1 MATMRDVAL
10 LAGVS
15 TATVSHVING
25 SKNISAETTER
36 VLQAI
41 SQVNYKPNTLAKSLR
56 MGHSH
61 TIGVLVEDIRGLP
74 VASIVSGISETLAKG
89 GYKTILHDLHLLEK
103 LYNQYEQIGSYRQR
117 INDGLSLLQSANVDG
132 IIYVAMHDRHLD
144 YLFDEMDIPLVF
156 AYSHGTEKDTYI
168 TYSNRDSAADIIR
181 FLIGKGH
188 KHIAVIAG
196 HPHSYPTAQRLL
208 GIQMAM
214 QQAGLSLPQE
224 YIRYGNW
231 EYESGT
237 NNNRVEFN
245 KLLKVVEPTDTICCT
260 EVSRLTR
267 STQYL
272 CEVLQIVQEK
282 KLRLIIDSFVVDC
295 RTDDIDPLTKGM
307 LMMWGVFAEMERDI
321 ISSRVKSGME
331 NARAKGK
338 HIGRPKTDIESIPS
352 GFWKYYS
359 KYNHDEINVTE
370 FSKLS
375 GLSRKSIYKYL
386 KVIHHE

>member
-1 MATMRDVAL
+1 MVRDMATMRDVAL

-56 MGHSH
+56 MGQSH

-208 GIQMAM
+208 GIQRSMNLEWCRLGNSSDCRYG
-214 QQAGLSLPQE
+214 QQPSLP
-224 YIRYGNW
+224 
-231 EYESGT
+231 
-237 NNNRVEFN
+237 
-245 KLLKVVEPTDTICCT
+245 
-260 EVSRLTR
+260 
-267 STQYL
+267 
-272 CEVLQIVQEK
+272 
-282 KLRLIIDSFVVDC
+282 
-295 RTDDIDPLTKGM
+295 
-307 LMMWGVFAEMERDI
+307 
-321 ISSRVKSGME
+321 
-331 NARAKGK
+331 
-338 HIGRPKTDIESIPS
+338 
-352 GFWKYYS
+352 
-359 KYNHDEINVTE
+359 
-370 FSKLS
+370 
-375 GLSRKSIYKYL
+375 
-386 KVIHHE
+386 

>member
-1 MATMRDVAL
+1 MVRDMATMRDVAL

-56 MGHSH
+56 MGQSH

-144 YLFDEMDIPLVF
+144 YLFDEMDTPLVF

-181 FLIGKGH
+181 FLIVKGH

-231 EYESGT
+231 EYESGM
-237 NNNRVEFN
+237 
-245 KLLKVVEPTDTICCT
+245 
-260 EVSRLTR
+260 
-267 STQYL
+267 
-272 CEVLQIVQEK
+272 VQTGEL
-282 KLRLIIDSFVVDC
+282 LRLPIRPTAIFAMNDLMAAGCMAVLTSEGLRIPQDIAVAGFDNREIAEYLQPPLTTVALPTTEIGVQAALHIIDMISNPRIHPAREIINCSIV
-295 RTDDIDPLTKGM
+295 
-307 LMMWGVFAEMERDI
+307 ERA
-321 ISSRVKSGME
+321 SV
-331 NARAKGK
+331 
-338 HIGRPKTDIESIPS
+338 
-352 GFWKYYS
+352 
-359 KYNHDEINVTE
+359 
-370 FSKLS
+370 
-375 GLSRKSIYKYL
+375 
-386 KVIHHE
+386 

>member
-56 MGHSH
+56 MGQSH

-214 QQAGLSLPQE
+214 QQVGLSLPQE

-231 EYESGT
+231 EYESGMAQT
-237 NNNRVEFN
+237 GE
-245 KLLKVVEPTDTICCT
+245 L
-260 EVSRLTR
+260 
-267 STQYL
+267 
-272 CEVLQIVQEK
+272 
-282 KLRLIIDSFVVDC
+282 LRLPIRPTAIFAMNDLMAAGCMAVLTSEGLRIPQDIAVAGFDNREIAEYLQPPLTTVALPTTEIGVQAALHIIDMISNPRIHPAREIINCSIV
-295 RTDDIDPLTKGM
+295 
-307 LMMWGVFAEMERDI
+307 ERA
-321 ISSRVKSGME
+321 SV
-331 NARAKGK
+331 
-338 HIGRPKTDIESIPS
+338 
-352 GFWKYYS
+352 
-359 KYNHDEINVTE
+359 
-370 FSKLS
+370 
-375 GLSRKSIYKYL
+375 
-386 KVIHHE
+386 

>member
-1 MATMRDVAL
+1 MRDVAL

-56 MGHSH
+56 MGQSH

-74 VASIVSGISETLAKG
+74 VASIVSGISETLSRNG
-89 GYKTILHDLHLLEK
+89 FRTIFHDLHLLEK

-231 EYESGT
+231 EYESGM
-237 NNNRVEFN
+237 
-245 KLLKVVEPTDTICCT
+245 
-260 EVSRLTR
+260 
-267 STQYL
+267 
-272 CEVLQIVQEK
+272 VQTGEL
-282 KLRLIIDSFVVDC
+282 LRLPIRPTAIVAMNDLMAAGCMAVLTSEGLRIPQDIAVAGFDNREIAEYLQPPLTTVALPTTEIGVQAALHIIDMISNPRIHPAREIINCSIV
-295 RTDDIDPLTKGM
+295 
-307 LMMWGVFAEMERDI
+307 ERA
-321 ISSRVKSGME
+321 SV
-331 NARAKGK
+331 
-338 HIGRPKTDIESIPS
+338 
-352 GFWKYYS
+352 
-359 KYNHDEINVTE
+359 
-370 FSKLS
+370 
-375 GLSRKSIYKYL
+375 
-386 KVIHHE
+386 

>member
-1 MATMRDVAL
+1 MRDVAL

-56 MGHSH
+56 MGQSH

-144 YLFDEMDIPLVF
+144 YLFDEMDTPLVF

-231 EYESGT
+231 EYESGM
-237 NNNRVEFN
+237 
-245 KLLKVVEPTDTICCT
+245 
-260 EVSRLTR
+260 
-267 STQYL
+267 
-272 CEVLQIVQEK
+272 VQTGEL
-282 KLRLIIDSFVVDC
+282 LRLPIRPTAIFAMNDLMAAGCMAVLTSEGLRIPQDIAVAGFDNREIAEYLQPPLTTVALPTTEIGVRAALHIIDMISNPRIHPAREIINCSIV
-295 RTDDIDPLTKGM
+295 
-307 LMMWGVFAEMERDI
+307 ERA
-321 ISSRVKSGME
+321 SV
-331 NARAKGK
+331 
-338 HIGRPKTDIESIPS
+338 
-352 GFWKYYS
+352 
-359 KYNHDEINVTE
+359 
-370 FSKLS
+370 
-375 GLSRKSIYKYL
+375 
-386 KVIHHE
+386 

>member
-1 MATMRDVAL
+1 MRDVAL

-56 MGHSH
+56 MGQSH

-188 KHIAVIAG
+188 KRIAVIAG

-231 EYESGT
+231 EYESGM
-237 NNNRVEFN
+237 
-245 KLLKVVEPTDTICCT
+245 
-260 EVSRLTR
+260 
-267 STQYL
+267 
-272 CEVLQIVQEK
+272 VQTGEL
-282 KLRLIIDSFVVDC
+282 LRLPIRPTAIFAMNDLMAAGCMAVLTSEGLRIPQEIAVAGFDNREIAEYLQPPLTTVALPTTEIGVQAALHIIDMISNPRIHPAREIINCSIV
-295 RTDDIDPLTKGM
+295 
-307 LMMWGVFAEMERDI
+307 ERA
-321 ISSRVKSGME
+321 SV
-331 NARAKGK
+331 
-338 HIGRPKTDIESIPS
+338 
-352 GFWKYYS
+352 
-359 KYNHDEINVTE
+359 
-370 FSKLS
+370 
-375 GLSRKSIYKYL
+375 
-386 KVIHHE
+386 

>member
-1 MATMRDVAL
+1 MVWDMATMRDVAL

-56 MGHSH
+56 MGQSH

-231 EYESGT
+231 EYESGM
-237 NNNRVEFN
+237 
-245 KLLKVVEPTDTICCT
+245 
-260 EVSRLTR
+260 
-267 STQYL
+267 
-272 CEVLQIVQEK
+272 VQTGEL
-282 KLRLIIDSFVVDC
+282 LRLPIRPSAIFAMNDLMAAGCMAVLTSEGLRIPQDIAVAGFDNREIAEYLQPPLTTVALPTTEIGVQAALHIIDMISNPRIHPAREIINCSIV
-295 RTDDIDPLTKGM
+295 
-307 LMMWGVFAEMERDI
+307 ERA
-321 ISSRVKSGME
+321 SV
-331 NARAKGK
+331 
-338 HIGRPKTDIESIPS
+338 
-352 GFWKYYS
+352 
-359 KYNHDEINVTE
+359 
-370 FSKLS
+370 
-375 GLSRKSIYKYL
+375 
-386 KVIHHE
+386 

>member
-1 MATMRDVAL
+1 MRDVAL

-56 MGHSH
+56 MGQSH

-188 KHIAVIAG
+188 MHIAVIAG

-231 EYESGT
+231 EYESGM
-237 NNNRVEFN
+237 
-245 KLLKVVEPTDTICCT
+245 
-260 EVSRLTR
+260 
-267 STQYL
+267 
-272 CEVLQIVQEK
+272 VQTGEL
-282 KLRLIIDSFVVDC
+282 LRLPIRPTAIFAMNDLMAAGCMAVLTSEGLRIPQDIAVAGFDNREIAEYLQPPLTTVALPTTEIGVQAALHIIDMISNPRIHPAREIINC
-295 RTDDIDPLTKGM
+295 SII
-307 LMMWGVFAEMERDI
+307 ERA
-321 ISSRVKSGME
+321 SV
-331 NARAKGK
+331 
-338 HIGRPKTDIESIPS
+338 
-352 GFWKYYS
+352 
-359 KYNHDEINVTE
+359 
-370 FSKLS
+370 
-375 GLSRKSIYKYL
+375 
-386 KVIHHE
+386 